1 MIMKRIIVV
10 ALVNF
15 SLLWGQAVPT
25 DQIIYP
31 TAEVLAANHLNA
43 QGGYVNLVGREGW
56 RPALRFGIGGHV
68 EFEWTRLGFYSDLVG
83 TRQTIPTAGVK
94 LRLPT
99 PFKSFHMAASLYN
112 AQQWDYHPSS
122 VYADGVRNLSYD
134 ENYGSLKDRYGVILN
149 QVDFE
154 SIYSRFDVLA
164 SWEVVEGFR
173 LHSAVYMLEAKSRNL
188 NVVWTEKDSVFQ
200 YDSYSDSKQRKNQL
214 VGFGL
219 GLNYAIDSHLTY
231 LVQWVIQPQYH
242 FDFGAKRL
250 TLEPRHVWIVGARY
264 RIFNV
269 LLVDFGVF
277 NDEFEG
283 TLSDV
288 QVYSMLNLLWDV
300 TQIKGWFEHK

>member
-1 MIMKRIIVV
+1 MKIHRIIGLSL
-10 ALVNF
+10 ASF
-15 SLLWGQAVPT
+15 SLLWGQALPT

-31 TAEVLAANHLNA
+31 TAEVLPAFHLNA

-56 RPALRFGIGGHV
+56 RPALRFGIGGNV

-83 TRQTIPTAGVK
+83 SRQTIPTAGVK

-99 PFKSFHMAASLYN
+99 PFKSFHMAATLYN

-122 VYADGVRNLSYD
+122 VYANEYYLK
-134 ENYGSLKDRYGVILN
+134 NYESLNARYGVNLN

-173 LHSAVYMLEAKSRNL
+173 LHSAVYFLESKSKNL
-188 NVVWTEKDSVFQ
+188 NVVWTEIDSVFQ
-200 YDSYSDSKQRKNQL
+200 YDYFSDSKLHKNQL

-219 GLNYAIDSHLTY
+219 GLNYAIDSQLTY
-231 LVQWVIQPQYH
+231 LAQWVIQPQYH

-264 RIFNV
+264 RIFNA
-269 LLVDFGVF
+269 LLLDLGVF

-300 TQIKGWFEHK
+300 TQIKGWFERK

>member
-1 MIMKRIIVV
+1 MKIQRITCICL
-10 ALVNF
+10 ASF
-15 SLLWGQAVPT
+15 SLLWGQALPT

-31 TAEVLAANHLNA
+31 TAEVLAANHLSA

-56 RPALRFGIGGHV
+56 RPALRFGIGGSV

-83 TRQTIPTAGVK
+83 SEQTIPTAGVK

-99 PFKSFHMAASLYN
+99 PFKSFHMAAALYN

-122 VYADGVRNLSYD
+122 VYADGSPNIYY
-134 ENYGSLKDRYGVILN
+134 EKNYESLAGTYGVNLD

-173 LHSAVYMLEAKSRNL
+173 LHSAVYLLEAKSKNL
-188 NVVWTEKDSVFQ
+188 NVVWTETDSVFQ
-200 YDSYSDSKQRKNQL
+200 YDSYSDSKQHKNQL

-219 GLNYAIDSHLTY
+219 GLNYAIDAHLTY

-264 RIFNV
+264 RIFNA
-269 LLVDFGVF
+269 LLFDLGVF

-288 QVYSMLNLLWDV
+288 QVYSMVNLLWDV
-300 TQIKGWFEHK
+300 TQIKRWFERK